1 MSVAVVMNRLR
12 KGFYLDSV
20 ALMRISKEIS
30 SLPGVKLA
38 SMMIG
43 TPANKQ
49 VLAEA
54 GLLNDEGR
62 TAGAN
67 DVIVSLRADTGE
79 AGEAALAEAERLLA
93 APALKGGGD
102 VEWRPKT
109 LDSALDI
116 LPAANLALISVP
128 GEFAGEEARRALR
141 KNLHVMLFSDH
152 VPLKEE
158 RSLKVE
164 ARERGLLLMG
174 PDCGTAILGGVPL
187 AFANEVPRG
196 GVGLI
201 AASGTGLQEVACLI
215 GRSGGGISHAIGVGG
230 RDLNDEVGGIM
241 MLSAIDALDEDPDTR
256 HVVLISKPPGRKVA
270 GLVLERVSRSPKR
283 FTVCFLGLG
292 EVDLPENARLART
305 LTAAA
310 EDALGAPS
318 APAASPPAE
327 ADAAGAAASGPGGG
341 GRWIRGLFSGGTLC
355 AEAQVVLLAGGEDVR
370 SNAPI
375 AGALPLNGGAD
386 GPGHI
391 LLDLGADEYTR
402 GRPHPMID
410 PSIRNEILAQT
421 LSEPDVAAVLLDLVI
436 GHGSNE
442 DPAGDLADAVAGIAD
457 RNALLVASVCGTEE
471 DPQKYSDQVEKL
483 KGAGVAV
490 ASSNARA
497 AELALTLSRRR

>member
-62 TAGAN
+62 TAEAN

-79 AGEAALAEAERLLA
+79 VGEAALAEAEKLLA
-93 APALKGGGD
+93 APALEGGGGFG
-102 VEWRPKT
+102 WRPKT
-109 LDSALDI
+109 LDAALDV

-152 VPLKEE
+152 VSLEEE
-158 RSLKVE
+158 RLLKAE

-215 GRSGGGISHAIGVGG
+215 GRGGGGISHAIGVGG
-230 RDLNDEVGGIM
+230 RDLNDEVGGDH
-241 MLSAIDALDEDPDTR
+241 DALRDR
-256 HVVLISKPPGRKVA
+256 RA
-270 GLVLERVSRSPKR
+270 GCGSGHPARR
-283 FTVCFLGLG
+283 F
-292 EVDLPENARLART
+292 DLK
-305 LTAAA
+305 
-310 EDALGAPS
+310 
-318 APAASPPAE
+318 
-327 ADAAGAAASGPGGG
+327 ASGPEGRGSCIGARFEKSQSLHRLLSRPGGG
-341 GRWIRGLFSGGTLC
+341 GPPQKRPARPHAHRGRRRRSGRPGRFP
-355 AEAQVVLLAGGEDVR
+355 ARRGGR
-370 SNAPI
+370 CGRLGFRP
-375 AGALPLNGGAD
+375 GRGGGAGYAGSSRAGHCAPRPRSFFWPAGRMS
-386 GPGHI
+386 GPTPRSRAPYRRAAVQTGRGTFSSI
-391 LLDLGADEYTR
+391 WGRTSTRGAD
-402 GRPHPMID
+402 PIP
-410 PSIRNEILAQT
+410 
-421 LSEPDVAAVLLDLVI
+421 
-436 GHGSNE
+436 
-442 DPAGDLADAVAGIAD
+442 
-457 RNALLVASVCGTEE
+457 
-471 DPQKYSDQVEKL
+471 
-483 KGAGVAV
+483 
-490 ASSNARA
+490 
-497 AELALTLSRRR
+497 

>member
-49 VLAEA
+49 VLAEV

-62 TAGAN
+62 TAEAN
-67 DVIVSLRADTGE
+67 DVIVSLRADTGKV
-79 AGEAALAEAERLLA
+79 GEAALAEAERLLA
-93 APALKGGGD
+93 APALEGGGGFG
-102 VEWRPKT
+102 WRPKT
-109 LDSALDI
+109 LDAALDV

-152 VPLKEE
+152 VSLEEE
-158 RSLKVE
+158 RLLKAE

-215 GRSGGGISHAIGVGG
+215 GRGGGGISHAIGVGG

-241 MLSAIDALDEDPDTR
+241 MLSAIDALDADPDTR

-270 GLVLERVSRSPKR
+270 GLVLERVSKSPNR
-283 FTVCFLGLG
+283 FTVCFLGLE
-292 EVDLPENARLART
+292 EVDLPKNARLART

-310 EDALGAPS
+310 EDALGV
-318 APAASPPAE
+318 PAAFLPAE
-327 ADAAGAAASGPGGG
+327 ADAAGASASGPGGG

-370 SNAPI
+370 SNAPV
-375 AGALPLNGGAD
+375 AGALSPSGGAD
-386 GPGHI
+386 GPGNI

-410 PSIRNEILAQT
+410 PSLRNEILART
-421 LSEPDVAAVLLDLVI
+421 LSEPDVSAVLLDVVI
-436 GHGSNE
+436 GHGSNV
-442 DPAGDLADAVAGIAD
+442 DPAGDLADAVAGIVD
-457 RNALLVASVCGTEE
+457 RNAFLVASVCGTEE

-497 AELALTLSRRR
+497 AELALSISRRRSG

>member
-12 KGFYLDSV
+12 NGFYLDSV
-20 ALMRISKEIS
+20 ALMRISKEVS
-30 SLPGVKLA
+30 SLPGVELA
-38 SMMIG
+38 AMMIG

-54 GLLNDEGR
+54 GLLNEEGR
-62 TAGAN
+62 TAEAN

-79 AGEAALAEAERLLA
+79 VGEAALAEAERLLA
-93 APALKGGGD
+93 APALEGGGGFG
-102 VEWRPKT
+102 WRPKT
-109 LDSALDI
+109 LDAALDV

-152 VPLKEE
+152 VSLEEE
-158 RSLKVE
+158 RSLKAE

-215 GRSGGGISHAIGVGG
+215 GRGGGGISHAIGIGG

-241 MLSAIDALDEDPDTR
+241 MLSAIDALDADPDTR

-270 GLVLERVSRSPKR
+270 GLVLERVSKSPKR
-283 FTVCFLGLG
+283 FTVCFLGLE
-292 EVDLPENARLART
+292 EVDLPKNARLART

-310 EDALGAPS
+310 EDALGV
-318 APAASPPAE
+318 PAAFLPAE

-355 AEAQVVLLAGGEDVR
+355 AEAQVVFLAGGEDVR
-370 SNAPI
+370 SNAPV
-375 AGALPLNGGAD
+375 AGALSPSGGAD
-386 GPGHI
+386 GPGHV

-410 PSIRNEILAQT
+410 PSLRNEILART
-421 LSEPDVAAVLLDLVI
+421 LSEPDVAAVLLDVVI
-436 GHGSNE
+436 GHGSNA
-442 DPAGDLADAVAGIAD
+442 DPAGDLADAVAGIVD

-483 KGAGVAV
+483 KGAGAAV

-497 AELALTLSRRR
+497 AELALSISRRRSG